1 MRKIYVILTGIF
13 FTLLFT
19 TCKQFTADI
28 DDYLSY
34 WSTKAY
40 ITDSTI
46 KSVMQNDVDSIPS
59 VPSAEDVSVTLTVK
73 NPKSFPFD
81 LPPEADAAKKVIV
94 FPDLGQAP
102 AAGSDYTISQAEDRQ
117 SLVLTYKASFLQAH
131 EWGEQDLSSTLT
143 LYAKDGRVFDNPF
156 TLKIKANTPPPTPT
170 FTVAKTAG
178 ASSYYVLCITVPD
191 MDKTVQG
198 GLLHKDLARIEING
212 TPYAFSVNE
221 GERTFVKPE
230 ADVFITQADVER
242 LSGAEGDELPTDS
255 WVLYYKTD
263 AAVQDG
269 AAKKEYTVQLA
280 DAKGLVSE
288 TVNAS
293 TKPNKP
299 KSEGVTVT
307 RGTVTSG
314 TGIETDPTVITT
326 DSTGAEIQ
334 VSSGT
339 PNTTV
344 YCTLAGTGGA
354 ASTTYNGNPV
364 TVPLPLDGA
373 GTKTY
378 KLAYYTDGEGF
389 TATETQTVYYKV
401 IQGHTVTFD
410 ANGGAYPDSS
420 TAVSKNALHG
430 TKVSAPDPRPVKQ
443 GFGVTGWY
451 KDAACSAGHAWNF
464 ATDTVTGDIRLYAQ
478 WTANTY
484 AVTFSV
490 PEGNGSLTATPAGGS
505 ESSTGSVQ
513 VEHGTQVRFT
523 ATPATGYE
531 VDSWSDNVAV
541 TPSTDNKK
549 ATLSN
554 VTAPA
559 TVTVKFKKKTYT
571 VNYSV
576 VGGTGGTLTA
586 TPAGGSENTTGSVQ
600 VEHGTKVTFTAT
612 PSDAT
617 RYKVGDWTCT
627 PSEGFTGG
635 SGHSTATLTVTER
648 TTVTVKFVE
657 LTALNVQTLTICG
670 KSPDSAGS
678 VTLPYAVKQVKKD
691 DISLAFSGH
700 TDVPFTVSPATLNLT
715 PGTAQSMTINVAG
728 SEGNYPAWSKTVSIT
743 RAKNNVAVLQS
754 FTLNGVAQ
762 TAPSG
767 GTFAGEYTV
776 ASDKAEVKGFTFSAG
791 SDEATASV
799 EPTGNVTI
807 PVGTGQRFTITV
819 KAQDGTVKQTIEF
832 TVKRQKHAVTFSVA
846 GGTGSLTATPAGG
859 SENTTGSVQVE
870 HGTQVNFTATPS
882 DPTRYK
888 VGDWTC
894 TASEGFTGESGNST
908 AALTVKANTTVTV
921 KFYQPEIT
929 GTAGSTTAW
938 SDFLRMVKD
947 APAGATLTI
956 SGTIQATNDAGNSG
970 EIIIEKNLTIKGKT
984 GAASDI
990 LDANS
995 SGTNHPATTHRIF
1008 KVENGKTLTLENLTL
1023 TGGKAI
1029 NSDENGNGGGILVKS
1044 STLKMTNCTLKGS
1057 TAGTDNTG
1065 GSGGGICVLK
1075 TGNTAS
1081 SVTIKG
1087 CTIQDNRAENNGGG
1101 IYIGGGCTVTLENN
1115 DQNEGCTVQGNKARY
1130 NGGGV
1135 FVDKSTATF
1144 TMKGSSVITPSSEVN
1159 TPSQK
1164 FNDVFLHGESLDSA
1178 KITVDSSLS
1187 PAGGTAAR
1195 ITPEQ
1200 YTAGTQVLNGSAVGT
1215 EYGKFKVTP
1224 KDLGGGITQ
1233 EGTIDSDGKLKI
1245 NAKVPY
1251 DKWVDYLNEHG
1262 SDSGI
1267 NHIEITGTI
1276 PQSGFHSGG
1285 WGWQSTGELKEKI
1298 NAVKPKKIALTLPE
1312 NLTGITNM
1320 EGCFSGCDNLISVEN
1335 IPAGVANMSA
1345 CFFACTSLTTVS
1357 AIPSTVT
1364 DMNDCFYGCKSLAEA
1379 PTIPA
1384 NVQNMHACFS
1394 QCEKLVQCPEIPANV
1409 TNLSECFGGCK
1420 SLTTAPD
1427 IPANVTN
1434 LSACFAYCSKLEGVK
1449 INRNYAGC
1457 NFTDTFNQCG
1467 ALKDGGIKVPS
1478 SQLQTYKNNADGMK
1492 TTAAKFSGF

>member
-1 MRKIYVILTGIF
+1 MREYYEKGFVDFNNSSTPIF
-13 FTLLFT
+13 CRLQAVFADPE
-19 TCKQFTADI
+19 QF
-28 DDYLSY
+28 LRY
-34 WSTKAY
+34 WSAEVSAADY
-40 ITDSTI
+40 
-46 KSVMQNDVDSIPS
+46 SIDKMS
-59 VPSAEDVSVTLTVK
+59 CTNAEGSLCVPSADNVTVTVKLNNPESITLITPKSSANAGKVILFPELSTQPEYGEAKDYTLQQETLDTLTLVY
-73 NPKSFPFD
+73 KS
-81 LPPEADAAKKVIV
+81 
-94 FPDLGQAP
+94 
-102 AAGSDYTISQAEDRQ
+102 
-117 SLVLTYKASFLQAH
+117 SFLQAH
-131 EWGEQDLSSTLT
+131 EWGNVDIGASITLI
-143 LYAKDGRVFDNPF
+143 ADDGRVFSKNF
-156 TLKIKANTPPPTPT
+156 TVKLKVNTPPPKPD
-170 FTVAKTAG
+170 FTIAKTTG
-178 ASSYYVLCITVPD
+178 TPSYYVLCLTVPE
-191 MDKTVQG
+191 MDKKIAG
-198 GLLHKDLARIEING
+198 GLLHKDIARADING
-212 TPYAFSVNE
+212 IDYAFSINE
-221 GERTFVKPE
+221 EQTAFIKPE
-230 ADVFITQADVER
+230 TDVFITYSDVEK
-242 LSGAEGDELPTDS
+242 LNTPDAHEVPTGG

-263 AAVQDG
+263 VEVKDG
-269 AAKKEYTVQLA
+269 AAKKEYTVRLI
-280 DAKGLVSE
+280 DAQGLVSE

-293 TKPNKP
+293 TKPNKAEAETIRIT
-299 KSEGVTVT
+299 KGNTD
-307 RGTVTSG
+307 SG

-344 YCTLAGTGGA
+344 HCTLTGTGSA
-354 ASTTYNGNPV
+354 VSKTYDGNPV

-389 TATETQTVYYKV
+389 IATPVKEVYYKV
-401 IQGHTVTFD
+401 IQGYTVTFD
-410 ANGGAYPDSS
+410 ANGGSYPGGS
-420 TAVSKNALHG
+420 TEVSKNALHG
-430 TKVSAPDPRPVKQ
+430 TKVPAPDPRPVKQ

-451 KDAACSAGHAWNF
+451 KDAACSAGYAWNF

-478 WTANTY
+478 WTPNTY
-484 AVTFSV
+484 TVTFSV
-490 PEGNGSLTATPAGGS
+490 PDGNGSLKGESGTNNQTVSGS
-505 ESSTGSVQ
+505 
-513 VEHGTQVRFT
+513 
-523 ATPATGYE
+523 TPATF
-531 VDSWSDNVAV
+531 
-541 TPSTDNKK
+541 
-549 ATLSN
+549 
-554 VTAPA
+554 
-559 TVTVKFKKKTYT
+559 TVSY
-571 VNYSV
+571 
-576 VGGTGGTLTA
+576 G
-586 TPAGGSENTTGSVQ
+586 ER
-600 VEHGTKVTFTAT
+600 VTFTAT

-627 PSEGFTGG
+627 ASEGFTGG
-635 SGHSTATLTVTER
+635 SGHSTATLTVTEN
-648 TTVTVKFVE
+648 TTVSVKFV
-657 LTALNVQTLTICG
+657 ALNALTLATLTIHG
-670 KSPDSAGS
+670 KDASTGS
-678 VTLPYAVKQVKKD
+678 VTLPYTVTQVAQS

-700 TDVPFTVSPATLNLT
+700 TGLLFTVEPSLPLNLT
-715 PGTAQSMTINVAG
+715 PGTAQSITINVAG
-728 SEGNYPAWSKTVSIT
+728 SEGNYPAWEKTIRIT

-754 FTLNGVAQ
+754 FTLNGEIKA
-762 TAPSG
+762 ASG

-776 ASDKAEVKGFTFSAG
+776 ASDKAEVKDFTFGAG
-791 SDEATASV
+791 SDGATASV
-799 EPTGNVTI
+799 EPTENVTL

-846 GGTGSLTATPAGG
+846 GGNGGTLTATPEGG

-894 TASEGFTGESGNST
+894 TLSEGFTGESGNST

-1057 TAGTDNTG
+1057 TAGTDNTR

-1115 DQNEGCTVQGNKARY
+1115 DQNEGCTVQGNTARY

-1233 EGTIDSDGKLKI
+1233 EGTIDSDGKLQI

-1285 WGWQSTGELKEKI
+1285 WGWQSTGELQKKI
-1298 NAVKPKKIALTLPE
+1298 KAVQPKKIALTLPE
-1312 NLTGITNM
+1312 NLTGITTM
-1320 EGCFSGCDNLISVEN
+1320 EGCFSGCNNLVSVEN
-1335 IPAGVANMSA
+1335 IPAGVTNMSA

-1364 DMNDCFYGCKSLAEA
+1364 QMADCFYGCKSLTEA
-1379 PTIPA
+1379 PAIPA

-1394 QCEKLVQCPEIPANV
+1394 QCEKLVQGPEIPASV
-1409 TNLSECFGGCK
+1409 TDLSECFGGCK

-1434 LSACFAYCSKLEGVK
+1434 LSACFAWCSKLEGVK

-1467 ALKDGGIKVPS
+1467 ALKDEGIKVPS
-1478 SQLQTYKNNADGMK
+1478 SQLQTYKNNAGGMK

>member
-131 EWGEQDLSSTLT
+131 EWGEQNISSTLT

-156 TLKIKANTPPPTPT
+156 TLKIKANTPPPTPA

-269 AAKKEYTVQLA
+269 AAKKEYTVRLA

-307 RGTVTSG
+307 KGTVTSG

-389 TATETQTVYYKV
+389 TATPVNEVHYKV
-401 IQGHTVTFD
+401 IQGYTVTFD
-410 ANGGAYPDSS
+410 ANGGSYPGSS

-430 TKVSAPDPRPVKQ
+430 TLISEPDPRPVKQ

-451 KDAACSAGHAWNF
+451 KDAACSAGYAWNF
-464 ATDTVTGDIRLYAQ
+464 ATDTVTGDMRLYAQ
-478 WTANTY
+478 WTPNTY
-484 AVTFSV
+484 TVTFSV
-490 PEGNGSLTATPAGGS
+490 PDGNGSLKGESGTNNQTVSGS
-505 ESSTGSVQ
+505 
-513 VEHGTQVRFT
+513 
-523 ATPATGYE
+523 TPATF
-531 VDSWSDNVAV
+531 
-541 TPSTDNKK
+541 
-549 ATLSN
+549 
-554 VTAPA
+554 
-559 TVTVKFKKKTYT
+559 TVSY
-571 VNYSV
+571 
-576 VGGTGGTLTA
+576 G
-586 TPAGGSENTTGSVQ
+586 ER
-600 VEHGTKVTFTAT
+600 VTFTAT

-627 PSEGFTGG
+627 ASEGFTGG

-678 VTLPYAVKQVKKD
+678 VTLPYTVTQVAQS

-700 TDVPFTVSPATLNLT
+700 TDIPFTVSPATLNLT

-791 SDEATASV
+791 SDGATASV

-894 TASEGFTGESGNST
+894 TPSEGFTGESGNST

-1115 DQNEGCTVQGNKARY
+1115 DQNEGCTVQGNTARY

-1187 PAGGTAAR
+1187 PAGGIAAR

-1233 EGTIDSDGKLKI
+1233 EGTIDSDGKLQI
-1245 NAKVPY
+1245 SAKVPY

-1276 PQSGFHSGG
+1276 PQSGFHSGS
-1285 WGWQSTGELKEKI
+1285 WGWQSTGELQEKI
-1298 NAVKPKKIALTLPE
+1298 KAVQPKKIALTLPE

-1320 EGCFSGCDNLISVEN
+1320 EGCFSGCNNLVSVEN
-1335 IPAGVANMSA
+1335 IPAGVTNMSA

-1364 DMNDCFYGCKSLAEA
+1364 QMGDCFYGCKSLTEA
-1379 PTIPA
+1379 PAIPA
-1384 NVQNMHACFS
+1384 NVQNMHACFC
-1394 QCEKLVQCPEIPANV
+1394 QCEKLVQGPEIPASV
-1409 TNLSECFGGCK
+1409 TDLSECFGGCK

-1434 LSACFAYCSKLEGVK
+1434 LSGCFAYCSKLEGVK